1 MPQPR
6 RRPGEP
12 SATPPST
19 GKPPPPVARK
29 PSSGSAFQVSLPAG
43 GVLNLN
49 TAEEAEFW
57 KQTAKRYID
66 DYGITKSND
75 LVMLGAILSQAV
87 LMYRAQMDMSD
98 PKKSAAAAKTIRE
111 ASAEIRELEK
121 ALGLDKRTREAGGQH
136 TVADYVTQLKRA
148 AHMKGVRIAERV
160 KAYEAFNMEL
170 RWRLRLL
177 ENGDDEDRRYHDVDP
192 EKICKWAA
200 AELAKLEEADKEWAR
215 EKGAIFI
222 GKL

>member
-1 MPQPR
+1 MPPTR
-6 RRPGEP
+6 RKPGEP
-12 SATPPST
+12 AAAPPAT
-19 GKPPPPVARK
+19 GKPSTPSAPERK
-29 PSSGSAFQVSLPAG
+29 GGTFEVSLPAG
-43 GVLNLN
+43 GVVKLN

-66 DYGITKSND
+66 DYAITKSND

-87 LMYRAQMDMSD
+87 MMYRAQTEMSD
-98 PKKSAAAAKTIRE
+98 PKKGPSASKAIRE
-111 ASAEIRELEK
+111 AAAEIRELEK

-136 TVADYVTQLKRA
+136 TVADYVTSLKRA
-148 AHMKGVRIAERV
+148 AHMKGVRISERV
-160 KAYEAFNMEL
+160 KAYESFAMEM

-177 ENGDDEDRRYHDVDP
+177 ANGDEEDARYHEVSP

-200 AELAKLEEADKEWAR
+200 EELQKLEEADKKWAR
-215 EKGAIFI
+215 EKGAVFV